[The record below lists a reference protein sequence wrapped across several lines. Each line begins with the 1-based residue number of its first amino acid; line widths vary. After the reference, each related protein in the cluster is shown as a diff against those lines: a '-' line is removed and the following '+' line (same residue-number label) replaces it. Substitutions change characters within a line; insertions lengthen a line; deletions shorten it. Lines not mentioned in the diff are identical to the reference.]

1 MKKKDKETHSK
12 DEGSGPEAQFTALS
26 FDYEEYAP
34 YLEDSDLTE
43 EQKREFLETL
53 WNIMVSFVDL
63 GFGIHPIQQ
72 ASGQDWSI
80 EDLKE
85 LDLGDVIYS
94 DHQHSQSTT
103 FKTADH
109 GKNDRTKGKDS

>member
-12 DEGSGPEAQFTALS
+12 DEGPGSESQFTALS

-63 GFGIHPIQQ
+63 GFGIHPVQQ
-72 ASGQDWSI
+72 AGGEEHPI
-80 EDLKE
+80 ENLQAM
-85 LDLGDVIYS
+85 DLGNVVTSDYS
-94 DHQHSQSTT
+94 SLKKFTSTSDGPSSPSEKRSQ
-103 FKTADH
+103 K
-109 GKNDRTKGKDS
+109 